1 MEQENKVC
9 KIQTDFM
16 EMKRK
21 FNNDDEVYFL
31 VETFEE
37 KGNPMSKIIK
47 EEWSGVIESGMD
59 LGVYSVK
66 YLNKSLNIMESRI
79 FQETQLFKK

>member
-1 MEQENKVC
+1 MEEKVC

-16 EMKRK
+16 EIKRK
-21 FNNDDEVYFL
+21 FNDGDEVCFF
-31 VETFEE
+31 VERFED
-37 KGNPMSKIIK
+37 KLDPMSKIIK
-47 EEWSGVIESGMD
+47 EEWTGIIENGID

-66 YLNKSLNIMESRI
+66 YLNKSINIMESRI